1 MSATL
6 DFGYKFKDHIGV
18 VNALFLLT
26 LVVLI
31 SQLNPTHLPEQ
42 KEMVID
48 IQLSTPPQTAP
59 LPEPPPITP
68 SHQPTLTKPQP
79 KPIQPTEPE
88 PMLRPDVVSTTPTA
102 TSSPPNSSSVPVAQ
116 RVAGHSPEATPADS
130 PKPVPAVKSAP
141 ASLDN
146 DYLSQL
152 VAYLEKIKRYPSS
165 REARQSRPEGTVH
178 LWLELN
184 RLGQLL
190 AAGIVNS
197 SGFNVLD
204 QEALKTVR
212 AGQFP
217 AMPESAFS
225 GQTSHRFHVQ
235 LRYELNSK

>member
-1 MSATL
+1 MNATL

-18 VNALFLLT
+18 VNALFLMF
-26 LVVLI
+26 LVMLI
-31 SQLNPTHLPEQ
+31 RDQNPIYLSEH
-42 KEMVID
+42 KEMVVD
-48 IQLSTPPQTAP
+48 IQLSASPQPSPP
-59 LPEPPPITP
+59 PEPPLIPP
-68 SHQPTLTKPQP
+68 SHRPTPAKSQPM
-79 KPIQPTEPE
+79 PIQPAEPT
-88 PMLRPDVVSTTPTA
+88 PSLWPDGEATTPVSSSSLSNITSA
-102 TSSPPNSSSVPVAQ
+102 PDTNRVASHSPAVTPAEPSKTSSDKKLEP
-116 RVAGHSPEATPADS
+116 T
-130 PKPVPAVKSAP
+130 
-141 ASLDN
+141 SLDH

-165 REARQSRPEGTVH
+165 REARQSRPEGTVQ

-190 AAGIVNS
+190 AVGVVNS
-197 SGFNVLD
+197 SGFNLLD

-212 AGQFP
+212 TGQFP

>member
-26 LVVLI
+26 LVGLI
-31 SQLNPTHLPEQ
+31 HQLNPIHLHKQ
-42 KEMVID
+42 KEIVID
-48 IQLSTPPQTAP
+48 IQLSAPPQTAP
-59 LPEPPPITP
+59 PPEPPLISP
-68 SHQPTLTKPQP
+68 SHRPALTKLQP
-79 KPIQPTEPE
+79 KQIQPIEPE
-88 PMLRPDVVSTTPTA
+88 PILRPDVVSTTPTDA
-102 TSSPPNSSSVPVAQ
+102 SSLSNSSSVPIEHRAT
-116 RVAGHSPEATPADS
+116 GHSPAATPADP

-152 VAYLEKIKRYPSS
+152 VTYLEKIKRYPSS

-190 AAGIVNS
+190 AAGVVNS
-197 SGFNVLD
+197 SGFSVLD

-212 AGQFP
+212 TGQFP